1 MKKVRLSL
9 MAAAAVLVFAASSC
23 NKSECHECHYDGPNG
38 EVELGEKCDDELESL
53 EANGYEENGTVYTVH
68 CHEH

>member
-1 MKKVRLSL
+1 MKQKIIFTAFFLGG
-9 MAAAAVLVFAASSC
+9 VLLTSC
-23 NKSECHECHYDGPNG
+23 NKPNCHECHYDGPNG
-38 EVELGEKCDDELESL
+38 EVELGEKCNDELEKL